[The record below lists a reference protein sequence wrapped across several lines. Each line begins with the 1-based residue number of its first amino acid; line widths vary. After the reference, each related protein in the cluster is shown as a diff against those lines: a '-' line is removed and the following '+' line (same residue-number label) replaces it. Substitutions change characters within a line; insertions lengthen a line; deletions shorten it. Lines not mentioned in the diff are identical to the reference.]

1 MTLNKYD
8 YESSLGRKIVFASK
22 TIQQAFDLELQ
33 IRVGVT
39 LAQWRAIN
47 ILRLQNG
54 VTQREIANKLSLDA
68 SSIIP
73 LIDRLERKGLVKRRA
88 DADDRRINRLYLTER
103 AESLLDPMFECA
115 MSVKKILTK
124 DISDYQLKVLQYCI
138 GRITQNLINH
148 YNLDV
153 SCGIETNVKSSSL
166 KTPSRV
172 VLPKTDRR
180 HPK

>member
-1 MTLNKYD
+1 
-8 YESSLGRKIVFASK
+8 
-22 TIQQAFDLELQ
+22 
-33 IRVGVT
+33 
-39 LAQWRAIN
+39 
-47 ILRLQNG
+47 
-54 VTQREIANKLSLDA
+54 
-68 SSIIP
+68 
-73 LIDRLERKGLVKRRA
+73 LERKGLVKRRT

-148 YNLDV
+148 YDLDV

-172 VLPKTDRR
+172 VLPKTNRMHR
-180 HPK
+180 K